1 MQPEDSLLHSQEP
14 STSLYP
20 EPDQSSPYLPF
31 HFLKIQFN
39 IIFAIPYCIAWIA
52 DCIVKLSALINK
64 VTCASVK
71 GSLSPQNIATG
82 ELMLSSTYSE
92 GSEWL

>member
-1 MQPEDSLLHSQEP
+1 MQPEDSLPHSQEP
-14 STSLYP
+14 CTCPYRK
-20 EPDQSSPYLPF
+20 PDHSSPYLPF

-39 IIFAIPYCIAWIA
+39 IIFAIPYCIAWTA
-52 DCIVKLSALINK
+52 DCIVKLSTLINK
-64 VTCASVK
+64 LTCASVK

-82 ELMLSSTYSE
+82 ELMLSSAYSE

>member
-1 MQPEDSLLHSQEP
+1 MQPEDSLSHSQEP
-14 STSLYP
+14 STSPYP

-31 HFLKIQFN
+31 HFLKIQSN
-39 IIFAIPYCIAWIA
+39 IIFAIPYCIAGTA
-52 DCIVKLSALINK
+52 DCIVKLSTLVSK
-64 VTCASVK
+64 VTCASVN
-71 GSLSPQNIATG
+71 GSLSPQKIATG

>member
-1 MQPEDSLLHSQEP
+1 MRPEDSLPHSQEP
-14 STSLYP
+14 TICPYP
-20 EPDQSSPYLPF
+20 GPDQSSPYLPF

-39 IIFAIPYCIAWIA
+39 IIFAIPYCIAWTA
-52 DCIVKLSALINK
+52 ACIVRLSTLINK
-64 VTCASVK
+64 VTCASVN

>member
-1 MQPEDSLLHSQEP
+1 
-14 STSLYP
+14 
-20 EPDQSSPYLPF
+20 
-31 HFLKIQFN
+31 
-39 IIFAIPYCIAWIA
+39 
-52 DCIVKLSALINK
+52 
-64 VTCASVK
+64 VK